1 MNTREPITET
11 ETAREDW
18 LEDDPT
24 SSKAISS
31 NNFDDVAVVITAP
44 KRGLTSVSAML
55 LVFSMLTAGVLFALW
70 WSTPLLI
77 VATPPSASVSVSGFA
92 PKIGS
97 SFVLLPGSYTVVAEA
112 VGYHPYTAD
121 VEVVR
126 GDSQSFE
133 LLMQPLPGRLQVDS
147 AIPQLQMA
155 VDGLAQEQ
163 ELPGIVTGLEPA
175 TYVLRFDHP
184 RFFAKDISFE
194 VEGFDRLQTLEVVLD
209 PAWGQLL
216 ITSKPQAEVKVDG
229 QVIGTTPLTAEI
241 LQTGS
246 QVELFSPGFN
256 LWKETLSVAAGES
269 KDWPEVKLTP
279 ADGQLTVTS
288 EPAGAS
294 VTLGNQY
301 AGVTPLTAAVP
312 SGKPVSVKVLL
323 QGYYAATKSIQL
335 EPQEEDSL
343 TITLRPEKGEIELD
357 VFPVDARVYID
368 GQLQR
373 EGLQRL
379 SLLAKPHTIEVRKEG
394 YVGQSQTIVP
404 RPSLSQSLNIKLLT
418 EQQQYWLAFPENVT
432 APTGISMRLM
442 RPEAEFTLGASRRE
456 AGRRAN
462 EVERR
467 VKLNK
472 PFYVGQFEVT
482 NGQYRQFKMK
492 HSSQQLGGNSL
503 DFVKQPVSSISW
515 LDAAKFCNWLS
526 QSAGL
531 DLVYEIEGDRLL
543 GSDITANGYR
553 LPTEAEWA
561 WLARIEDDDSRLTYP
576 WANKAYPPVGKFEN
590 YADLQAKNLLGRSVP
605 NYDDGFIVA
614 AEVGRFTANS
624 KGLHDLG
631 GNVAEWTHDFYS
643 VDVNKGAPLL
653 NPAGP
658 SSGRDHVIRGASWR
672 HGSRTELRLSFRE
685 SGSEPRLDV
694 GMRVVRNIE

>member
-1 MNTREPITET
+1 MFEG
-11 ETAREDW
+11 
-18 LEDDPT
+18 
-24 SSKAISS
+24 
-31 NNFDDVAVVITAP
+31 VAVVITAP
-44 KRGLTSVSAML
+44 KRGLTSVSATL
-55 LVFSMLTAGVLFALW
+55 LVLSMLTAGVLFALW

-97 SFVLLPGSYTVVAEA
+97 SFVVLPGNYTIVAEA
-112 VGYHPYTAD
+112 VGYYPYTAG
-121 VEVVR
+121 VEVVH
-126 GDSQSFE
+126 GDSQSFD
-133 LLMQPLPGRLQVDS
+133 LLMLPLPGRLHVDS
-147 AIPQLQMA
+147 AIPQLEVA
-155 VDGLAQEQ
+155 VDGLVLEQ
-163 ELPGIVTGLEPA
+163 ELPGIITGLEPG
-175 TYVLRFDHP
+175 THVFRFDHP
-184 RFFAKDISFE
+184 RFFAKDIAFE
-194 VEGFDRLQTLEVVLD
+194 VEGFDRLQTLEVTLD

-216 ITSKPQAEVKVDG
+216 LTSTPQAEVKVDG
-229 QVIGTTPLTAEI
+229 QLIGTTPLTAEI

-246 QVELFSPGFN
+246 DVVLIAPGFN

-269 KDWPEVKLTP
+269 KDWPEIKLTP

-294 VTLGNQY
+294 VTLANQY

-312 SGKPVSVKVLL
+312 SGKAVSVKVLL

-335 EPQEEDSL
+335 EPQEKDSL
-343 TITLRPEKGEIELD
+343 AITLRPEKGEIELE
-357 VFPVDARVYID
+357 VFPIDSRVYID
-368 GQLQR
+368 GQLQGQ
-373 EGLQRL
+373 GLQRL

-394 YVGQSQTIVP
+394 YVSHKQTIVP

-418 EQQQYWLAFPENVT
+418 QQQQYWLAFPDNVT

-442 RPEAEFTLGASRRE
+442 RPEAEFVLGASRRE

-482 NGQYRQFKMK
+482 NGQYRQFQKK
-492 HSSQQLGGNSL
+492 HTSQQLGGNSL
-503 DFVKQPVSSISW
+503 DFGKQPVSSISW

-561 WLARIEDDDSRLTYP
+561 WLARIQDDGARLTFP
-576 WANKAYPPVGKFEN
+576 WGSKTYPPPAKVEN

-605 NYDDGFIVA
+605 NYDDGYIVA
-614 AEVGRFTANS
+614 AEVGRFAANS

-658 SSGRDHVIRGASWR
+658 ASGRDHVIRGSSWR

-694 GMRVVRNIE
+694 GLRVVRNIE